1 MAIKYA
7 GSRNLI
13 GYGEAQVYK
22 EADLTKQVRYQE
34 QKAAGRAA
42 AKAKQKADNQ
52 KNLTELLKEVDY
64 SNVRDADVSYF
75 KDEFDKIL
83 SNANQKT
90 AAGVNPLTDI
100 ELRKQRSF
108 LRINFC

>member
-22 EADLTKQVRYQE
+22 DRDLTKDVKYHH
-34 QKAAGRAA
+34 KAAAAKAA

-52 KNLTELLKEVDY
+52 KNLT
-64 SNVRDADVSYF
+64 
-75 KDEFDKIL
+75 
-83 SNANQKT
+83 
-90 AAGVNPLTDI
+90 
-100 ELRKQRSF
+100 
-108 LRINFC
+108 